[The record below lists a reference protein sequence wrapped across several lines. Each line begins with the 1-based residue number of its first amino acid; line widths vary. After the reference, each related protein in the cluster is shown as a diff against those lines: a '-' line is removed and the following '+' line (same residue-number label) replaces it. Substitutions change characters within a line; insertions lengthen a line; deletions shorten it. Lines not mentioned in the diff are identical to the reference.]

1 MVTLCDGVVG
11 ALVLNSFNSLENR
24 LAPLMSELREERER
38 EKRLMSDFNELEEE
52 NCSLQRSL
60 AHLKQQQLAVD
71 SLQHESVRLEEE
83 NAFWKAKADEEEHIK
98 KGEMLFLERKPSS
111 DF

>member
-1 MVTLCDGVVG
+1 MG
-11 ALVLNSFNSLENR
+11 
-24 LAPLMSELREERER
+24 ELKEERER

-71 SLQHESVRLEEE
+71 SLQHESARLEEE

-98 KGEMLFLERKPSS
+98 KGLVCLTYQILKILVFCQTLFLLEN
-111 DF
+111 

>member
-1 MVTLCDGVVG
+1 MD
-11 ALVLNSFNSLENR
+11 
-24 LAPLMSELREERER
+24 ELREERER

-71 SLQHESVRLEEE
+71 SLQHELARLEEE

-98 KGEMLFLERKPSS
+98 KGLLC
-111 DF
+111 

>member
-1 MVTLCDGVVG
+1 
-11 ALVLNSFNSLENR
+11 
-24 LAPLMSELREERER
+24 MSELREERER

-60 AHLKQQQLAVD
+60 AHLKQQQLAVN

-98 KGEMLFLERKPSS
+98 KGTHPSVKKRFS
-111 DF
+111 RLRNEPKIMPPHGL

>member
-98 KGEMLFLERKPSS
+98 KGKINCLLKEYC
-111 DF
+111 

>member
-1 MVTLCDGVVG
+1 
-11 ALVLNSFNSLENR
+11 
-24 LAPLMSELREERER
+24 MSELREERER

-98 KGEMLFLERKPSS
+98 KGKINGLLKEYCW
-111 DF
+111 DGY

>member
-1 MVTLCDGVVG
+1 
-11 ALVLNSFNSLENR
+11 
-24 LAPLMSELREERER
+24 MSELREERER

-98 KGEMLFLERKPSS
+98 KGTHASAKQRFSRLWNEPIILRPHGL
-111 DF
+111 